1 MKRFMLIFVPFLL
14 YGQTL
19 DSLIGDFKQNNDL
32 LKAKEYLSV
41 SKKLE
46 LESAKGGYYPTVD
59 IGGYYQSL
67 NQRTSMMAGDV
78 SSAYAKISY
87 ELYDGGK
94 RYANTNQKQSEYKST
109 NLEIDHFKDSMVLQI
124 IKEFFTIKTLEAN
137 LIALNEQK
145 ESLQHQL
152 QRVQSFYDASMATS
166 DEVDKIQAAYDLNE
180 YSIESTKYNI
190 ASHKSMLELIVGKEI
205 ENIENSIFSKKD
217 DLDFIQNKEILSLKE
232 KANSLQYLAS
242 SINSAKMPQ
251 LKLENSYN
259 MYDYDRYDATHPKGV
274 DNQNKLMITL
284 NMKVFDGGITSNSKE
299 SILQSKLSLNKQIE
313 YQIKEQEQN
322 FNLAKMMI
330 NSQQIKIQSAK
341 SALNASQSAYSLIKE
356 KFEAGIVDNVA
367 YLDALSQLT
376 SSKANYESALYELES
391 AYGLYYFYSGHNIEE
406 FVK

>member
-1 MKRFMLIFVPFLL
+1 MKRFILLFVPFFI

-19 DSLIGDFKQNNDL
+19 ETLINDFKQNNDL

-46 LESAKGGYYPTVD
+46 IESAKGGYYPTLD

-67 NQRTSMMAGDV
+67 NQRSSMMAGDI

-109 NLEIDHFKDSMVLQI
+109 NLELEHFKDSMVLQI
-124 IKEFFTIKTLEAN
+124 IKEFFTIKTLESN
-137 LIALNEQK
+137 LIALNNQK

-152 QRVQSFYDASMATS
+152 QRIQSFYDASMATS

-180 YSIESTKYNI
+180 YSIEAMKYNI

-205 ENIENSIFSKKD
+205 ENIESSIFLKQD
-217 DLDFIQNKEILSLKE
+217 NLALVQNKEILSLKE
-232 KANSLQYLAS
+232 KENSLQYLS
-242 SINSAKMPQ
+242 SSVNSAKMPQ

-259 MYDYDRYDATHPKGV
+259 VYDYDRYDATHPKGL
-274 DNQNKLMITL
+274 DKQNKLMITL
-284 NMKVFDGGITSNSKE
+284 NMRLFDGGVISNSKE

-313 YQIKEQEQN
+313 YQIKEQQKN
-322 FNLAKMMI
+322 FNLAKIMI
-330 NSQQIKIQSAK
+330 NSQHIKIQSAK
-341 SALNASQSAYSLIKE
+341 SALNATQSAYTLIKE

-367 YLDALSQLT
+367 FLDALSQLT